1 MMTLN
6 EYTEANGKLQLKN
19 TYTYNMIDEGVL
31 ETGKQFSFTINR
43 ANFKSIESIG
53 VN

>member
-1 MMTLN
+1 MTLN

-19 TYTYNMIDEGVL
+19 TYTYSMTDDGTL
-31 ETGKQFSFTINR
+31 GAGKQFSFTINK